1 MNKMGEYRLNDEE
14 KLRSTGIYLYEQGK
28 YENAL
33 AKFLLTSQ
41 QDLGISMMYL
51 GFCYIRLHQY
61 DAAIIALESVKYEF
75 LTPQQYTQS
84 KIALGYL
91 YIECDLLDKADELF
105 SSLSEQDITHS
116 KMFSLWGYVAQQQG
130 QYDTAI
136 RRLNKAIEINAGD
149 ANALNALAYLYAQID
164 DKSQL
169 EEAVKLARRAVAI
182 VPRNASYLDTL
193 GWLSLK
199 LNRKSDAL
207 EYLQRALSYREDDPL
222 IKEHLEAARL
232 AFKKR

>member
-1 MNKMGEYRLNDEE
+1 MNEEE
-14 KLRSTGIYLYEQGK
+14 KLKSTGIYLYEQGK

-41 QDLGISMMYL
+41 QDMGVSMMYL

-61 DAAIIALESVKYEF
+61 DAAIIALESVQYEA
-75 LTPQQYTQS
+75 LNPQQRTQS

-91 YIECDLLDKADELF
+91 YIESDLLDKADELF
-105 SSLSEQDITHS
+105 RILSEEQETSNS

-149 ANALNALAYLYAQID
+149 ANALNTLAYLYAQID

-232 AFKKR
+232 ALKQR